1 MRLIG
6 QEVGLLR
13 AVQHMVATCE
23 KSYSQVSRE
32 LGKGR
37 TYLAVMMRD
46 QTTPRVDTLARI
58 AALCGYDLLL
68 VGHGEALR
76 LTQKH
81 KGKEKVVVSRP
92 WVVSTKE
99 VPGSAVPKM
108 VLTPS
113 ETMDNPV
120 ESLRWQVS
128 WNDLTGETA
137 EEFAARDPEGFEE
150 YQLVVKLLESAP
162 DGAYNVPGATD

>member
-6 QEVGLLR
+6 KEVGLLR
-13 AVQHMVATCE
+13 AIQHMVATCK

-58 AALCGYDLLL
+58 ATLCGYELLL
-68 VGHGEALR
+68 VGHGEALK
-76 LTQKH
+76 LTQKQ

-92 WVVSTKE
+92 WVVSTKA
-99 VPGSAVPKM
+99 VSGSDVPKM
-108 VLTPS
+108 VFTPS

-120 ESLRWQVS
+120 KSLRWQVS
-128 WNDLTGETA
+128 WNDLTGETEA
-137 EEFAARDPEGFEE
+137 EFAARDPEGYEE
-150 YQLVVKLLESAP
+150 YRLVVELLASAP
-162 DGAYNVPGATD
+162 DGVYNVPDTTD